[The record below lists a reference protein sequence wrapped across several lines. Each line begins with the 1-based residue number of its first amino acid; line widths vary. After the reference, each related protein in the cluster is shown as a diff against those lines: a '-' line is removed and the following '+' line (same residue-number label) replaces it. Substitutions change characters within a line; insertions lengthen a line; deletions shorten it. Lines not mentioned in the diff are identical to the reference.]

1 MNAPMNSPAPMDRRD
16 AIKWMMTAVAS
27 TALLDRTAFGATATP
42 GTAKGYGSDP
52 DLLKTYKPGDL
63 WPLTFTADQKA
74 TAAAL
79 CDVIIPAD
87 AKGPSASAVRVH
99 EFIDEWISAPYPQ
112 QRADRAIVLP
122 GLEWIEA
129 ESNKRFGKGFAAV
142 SDAQRTAIADDIC
155 FQGRAASQFENAAR
169 FFAKFRDLTAG
180 GFYTTPIGMKDIGYT
195 GNVPLTSFDG
205 PPVEALKK
213 AGLA

>member
-1 MNAPMNSPAPMDRRD
+1 MDRRTT
-16 AIKWMMTAVAS
+16 IKWVFAAAASVPSLQSIAYSPQPLARDVAPDQ
-27 TALLDRTAFGATATP
+27 A
-42 GTAKGYGSDP
+42 GYGTDP
-52 DLLKTYKPGDL
+52 ALMKEWKPGGP
-63 WPLTFTADQKA
+63 WPLTLGVAGRLTSAV
-74 TAAAL
+74 L
-79 CDVIIPAD
+79 CDLIIPAD
-87 AKGPSASAVRVH
+87 DKSPSASSVGVVD
-99 EFIDEWISAPYPQ
+99 FIDEWISAPYPQ

-129 ESNKRFGKGFAAV
+129 ESRKRFGKAFAAA
-142 SDAQRTAIADDIC
+142 SDAERSKIADDIC
-155 FQGRAASQFENAAR
+155 FQGRAASQFEAAAK

-205 PPVEALKK
+205 PPIEALKK